1 MSSLY
6 SKTRLVRSRDVLN
19 DCQAIWCLG
28 VFGLQI
34 GVVFWIEGRCVRRRA
49 QVLKSQ
55 RLFKPFGPQVLKCPR
70 PQVVQAVQAVQA
82 VQEDMTSKLAKSN
95 KAVSQQRGEKPA
107 RASSEAPD

>member
-6 SKTRLVRSRDVLN
+6 DKTRLFRSKDVLN

-55 RLFKPFGPQVLKCPR
+55 RLFKPFGPQVLECPR
-70 PQVVQAVQAVQA
+70 PQVVQAVQAVL
-82 VQEDMTSKLAKSN
+82 EDMTSKLAKSN

-107 RASSEAPD
+107 RASSGAPD